1 MLASELLL
9 QMAPSVSVTAFAETP
24 VFDILVNGVSAAGSV
39 SVTYGAELT
48 FRLSGAAETDV
59 VYLGHAD

>member
-39 SVTYGAELT
+39 SVTYGAERGYSAAGTGSPTFLT
-48 FRLSGAAETDV
+48 KL
-59 VYLGHAD
+59 